1 MFWNS
6 PLRLWL
12 QCSWSFSSKND
23 LESEKNLKYL
33 LLISWLFP
41 QHLAFKN
48 VGSLLPVVK
57 SHDACKSNSYQVGFK
72 LHLAYVNF
80 TFVSFYCATNMKGTL
95 GDFFYYIS
103 NFIYGSL
110 LFAARFVENT
120 FHKYIKTF
128 LIVQTIDLI
137 KKYWVKFQ
145 NFKIKND
152 FLVFL
157 LPKT

>member
-1 MFWNS
+1 MI
-6 PLRLWL
+6 LWSTL
-12 QCSWSFSSKND
+12 SIQITTK
-23 LESEKNLKYL
+23 
-33 LLISWLFP
+33 FP
-41 QHLAFKN
+41 AHSALVKQKRKIL
-48 VGSLLPVVK
+48 VV
-57 SHDACKSNSYQVGFK
+57 SQGHISYQVGFK

-95 GDFFYYIS
+95 GDFFYHIS

>member
-137 KKYWVKFQ
+137 KKILSQISKLQDKKRF
-145 NFKIKND
+145 FGFFIA
-152 FLVFL
+152 
-157 LPKT
+157 

>member
-1 MFWNS
+1 MI
-6 PLRLWL
+6 LWSTL
-12 QCSWSFSSKND
+12 SIQITTK
-23 LESEKNLKYL
+23 
-33 LLISWLFP
+33 FP
-41 QHLAFKN
+41 AHSALVKQKRKIL
-48 VGSLLPVVK
+48 VV
-57 SHDACKSNSYQVGFK
+57 SQGHISYQVGFK

-95 GDFFYYIS
+95 GDFFYHIS

-137 KKYWVKFQ
+137 KKY
-145 NFKIKND
+145 
-152 FLVFL
+152 
-157 LPKT
+157 